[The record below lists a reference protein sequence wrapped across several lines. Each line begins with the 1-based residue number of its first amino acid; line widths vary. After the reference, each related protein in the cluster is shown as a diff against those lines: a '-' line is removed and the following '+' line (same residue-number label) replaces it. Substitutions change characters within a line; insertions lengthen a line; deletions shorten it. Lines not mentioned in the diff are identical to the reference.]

1 MAAEEFQIL
10 DECLTRINH
19 SVIQNLF
26 RLFFFGIF
34 KKRYKNNKIST
45 GYRYL
50 VILLIRRNIE
60 LHI

>member
-10 DECLTRINH
+10 NECLTRINH

-26 RLFFFGIF
+26 RLFSFGIF
-34 KKRYKNNKIST
+34 
-45 GYRYL
+45 
-50 VILLIRRNIE
+50 RNIE